1 MEIRN
6 KQIMIRENTPDAAF
20 QLLPEWAEQ
29 EAVVLVW
36 PDEQT
41 DWAYI
46 LDEIRQTYVEFIEA
60 IARYEAVWLV
70 ARDTAA
76 ARAWLAGRLSDRAL
90 EAIRWIEAEY
100 NDTWARDTM
109 PLTLS
114 DGRGGLRMMDFRFN
128 GWGEKFASDQD
139 NQLGRVLQG
148 KGVFRCPMDHW
159 DDFVLEGGS
168 VEADGEGHLFTTS
181 VCLLAPHRNQPL
193 TQDDLDERLRQAFG
207 VDRVYWIGHGSLE
220 GDDTDGHIDTLVR
233 CAPGHTLLYVG
244 CDDEADPQYADLKA
258 MEADL
263 QAINREAK
271 VAYRLLRLP
280 MPDAILDE
288 EGNRLPA
295 TYANFLI
302 VNGAVIVP
310 TYDQPHYDAE
320 ALQVVGEAFPEHEV
334 VGVDARA
341 VIQQHGSLH
350 CLTMQIPVGVGQGG
364 E

>member
-1 MEIRN
+1 
-6 KQIMIRENTPDAAF
+6 MIREKTPDEAF

-76 ARAWLAGRLSDRAL
+76 ARAWLAGRVSDRAL

-100 NDTWARDTM
+100 NDTWVRDTM
-109 PLTLS
+109 PLIIS

-139 NQLGRVLQG
+139 NQLGRVFQE

-193 TQDDLDERLRQAFG
+193 TQGDLDERLRQAFG

-244 CDDEADPQYADLKA
+244 CDDEADPQYADLQA

-263 QAINREAK
+263 QAINREAE

-310 TYDQPHYDAE
+310 TYDQPHHDAE
-320 ALQVVGEAFPEHEV
+320 ALRVVGEAFPEHEV

>member
-1 MEIRN
+1 
-6 KQIMIRENTPDAAF
+6 MIREKTPDVAF

-60 IARYEAVWLV
+60 IAWYEAVWLV

-90 EAIRWIEAEY
+90 EAIRWIETEY

-114 DGRGGLRMMDFRFN
+114 DGRGRLRMMDFRFN

-168 VEADGEGHLFTTS
+168 IEADGEGHLFTTS

-193 TQDDLDERLRQAFG
+193 TQGDLDERLRQAFG

-244 CDDEADPQYADLKA
+244 CDDEADP
-258 MEADL
+258 
-263 QAINREAK
+263 
-271 VAYRLLRLP
+271 
-280 MPDAILDE
+280 
-288 EGNRLPA
+288 
-295 TYANFLI
+295 
-302 VNGAVIVP
+302 
-310 TYDQPHYDAE
+310 
-320 ALQVVGEAFPEHEV
+320 
-334 VGVDARA
+334 
-341 VIQQHGSLH
+341 
-350 CLTMQIPVGVGQGG
+350 
-364 E
+364 